1 MNTRFWITLLSGA
14 CLLCVPAVGNGWQS
28 GRLKNQKSTP
38 RASDTV
44 DSGSEATSS
53 ALVSPSEPDTAR
65 PERVI
70 DGRYSKISWEHNLR
84 SALRTASDEN
94 KVVVVDLYADWCGW
108 CKKMDKTVYSDPKV
122 AALSS
127 EVVFLRLNADDRG
140 EGQQF
145 ARQNRVTGLP
155 TTIILDHKGS
165 VVNKRT
171 GYIGSP
177 DRFISLVEGSK
188 AGR

>member
-1 MNTRFWITLLSGA
+1 MNTRLWITLLSGA
-14 CLLCVPAVGNGWQS
+14 CLLCIPAVGNGWQS
-28 GRLKNQKSTP
+28 GRLKNQRSTP

-44 DSGSEATSS
+44 DSGSDLTPP
-53 ALVSPSEPDTAR
+53 ALVRPSEPDTAKPVR
-65 PERVI
+65 AIDERYN
-70 DGRYSKISWEHNLR
+70 RISWEHSLR
-84 SALRTASDEN
+84 SALRTASDQN
-94 KVVVVDLYADWCGW
+94 KVIVVDLYADWCGY
-108 CKKMDKTVYSDPKV
+108 CKRMDKTVYSDPKV
-122 AALSS
+122 AALGS
-127 EVVFLRLNADDRG
+127 EVVFLKLNADDRG

-155 TTIILDHKGS
+155 TTIILDHRGS

-177 DRFISLVEGSK
+177 DQFISLVEGSK